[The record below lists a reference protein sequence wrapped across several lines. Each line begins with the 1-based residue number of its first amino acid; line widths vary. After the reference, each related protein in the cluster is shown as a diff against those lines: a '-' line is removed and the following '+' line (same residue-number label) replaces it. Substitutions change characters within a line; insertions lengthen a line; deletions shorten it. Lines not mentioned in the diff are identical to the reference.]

1 LHFQTLVAAKA
12 VPEVWTQMAATSQLI
27 RCASTPPAVTELKR
41 QVMHTEHQAQAQQ
54 QEAQVADSAL
64 WDVQVGQ
71 EELPELLATVRPEAS
86 LAVVMVVV
94 AAMMHLLL

>member
-1 LHFQTLVAAKA
+1 
-12 VPEVWTQMAATSQLI
+12 
-27 RCASTPPAVTELKR
+27 
-41 QVMHTEHQAQAQQ
+41 MHTEHQAQAQQ

-71 EELPELLATVRPEAS
+71 EELPELLAAVRPEAS

>member
-1 LHFQTLVAAKA
+1 
-12 VPEVWTQMAATSQLI
+12 
-27 RCASTPPAVTELKR
+27 
-41 QVMHTEHQAQAQQ
+41 MHTEHQAQAQQ

-71 EELPELLATVRPEAS
+71 EELPELLAAVRPEAS

-94 AAMMHLLL
+94 AAMMHLLLKKV

>member
-1 LHFQTLVAAKA
+1 
-12 VPEVWTQMAATSQLI
+12 
-27 RCASTPPAVTELKR
+27 
-41 QVMHTEHQAQAQQ
+41 MHTEHQAQAQQ